1 MLTVGTPLPSFC
13 PIFCSLTHTSKT
25 DGGGGAQNALMLLA
39 STSAH
44 SAAAQHAGHQ
54 PEWLH
59 KYKCLPLTLLLL
71 LPLLLSC
78 LQARKQVADQQ
89 LEIAEVM
96 GMCDTLLSEREKLK
110 GGQ

>member
-1 MLTVGTPLPSFC
+1 MVHSIQLMNQSGCTSTV
-13 PIFCSLTHTSKT
+13 
-25 DGGGGAQNALMLLA
+25 LA
-39 STSAH
+39 ADTVV
-44 SAAAQHAGHQ
+44 AATG
-54 PEWLH
+54 
-59 KYKCLPLTLLLL
+59 
-71 LPLLLSC
+71 LSC